1 MTERNKLIEE
11 NTGLVHACA
20 RKFMGRGALYDDLY
34 SCGCVGLVKAAQ
46 GFDESLGYKFSTY
59 AVPVILRE
67 IQRYFRDAG
76 AVKMSRSLKELS
88 LRAARFCDE
97 FEKKQGCSPTV
108 SQVAESLGVS
118 ISQAAEALEAA
129 KLPLSLSY
137 ETEEDA
143 VEIQVA
149 VESEEENI
157 TEKITLYT
165 LIEELPSDDRE
176 LIRLRYFGSK
186 TQSDTAKILGITQV
200 QVSRREKKI
209 LTVLREKMIS

>member
-59 AVPVILRE
+59 AVPVILGE
-67 IQRYFRDAG
+67 IKRYFRDTG

-118 ISQAAEALEAA
+118 ISQAAEALEAS

>member
-59 AVPVILRE
+59 AVPVILGE
-67 IQRYFRDAG
+67 IKRYFRDTG

-118 ISQAAEALEAA
+118 ISQAAQALEAA

>member
-59 AVPVILRE
+59 AVPVILGE
-67 IQRYFRDAG
+67 IKRYFRDTG

-88 LRAARFCDE
+88 LRATRFCDE

-118 ISQAAEALEAA
+118 ISQAAQALEAA